1 MAFRKFGQG
10 EVLPADEKD
19 RSDAEWA
26 GQYIREEPEPFT
38 PPSRTAHLREA
49 DERFYSEEEALKA
62 SNPDRG

>member
-10 EVLPADEKD
+10 EVLSSDRKD
-19 RSDAEWA
+19 RADAEWA
-26 GQYIREEPEPFT
+26 GQDILEEPEPFT

-49 DERFYSEEEALKA
+49 EERFYDEEEALKA